1 MSNRRP
7 LTEMFKIIASPPPP
21 TPLGYPQGMPIAVN
35 LEDEAKKESDPAKLI
50 SDDSSSDAED
60 IDIENLSR
68 NQIWNTLNAN
78 VQFIWCDYFLI

>member
-7 LTEMFKIIASPPPP
+7 LTEMFKIIASPPP
-21 TPLGYPQGMPIAVN
+21 TLLGYPQGMPIAVN

-60 IDIENLSR
+60 IDTENLSR

>member
-1 MSNRRP
+1 
-7 LTEMFKIIASPPPP
+7 
-21 TPLGYPQGMPIAVN
+21 MPIAVN

-60 IDIENLSR
+60 IDTENLSR

>member
-7 LTEMFKIIASPPPP
+7 LTEMFKIIAPPPP
-21 TPLGYPQGMPIAVN
+21 TPLDYPQGMPIAVN

>member
-1 MSNRRP
+1 
-7 LTEMFKIIASPPPP
+7 
-21 TPLGYPQGMPIAVN
+21 MPIAVN

-50 SDDSSSDAED
+50 SDDSSSDAEG

>member
-1 MSNRRP
+1 
-7 LTEMFKIIASPPPP
+7 
-21 TPLGYPQGMPIAVN
+21 MPIAVN

-50 SDDSSSDAED
+50 SDDSTSDAED

>member
-50 SDDSSSDAED
+50 NDNSSSDAEN
-60 IDIENLSR
+60 IDIEN
-68 NQIWNTLNAN
+68 
-78 VQFIWCDYFLI
+78 

>member
-7 LTEMFKIIASPPPP
+7 LTEMFASPLP